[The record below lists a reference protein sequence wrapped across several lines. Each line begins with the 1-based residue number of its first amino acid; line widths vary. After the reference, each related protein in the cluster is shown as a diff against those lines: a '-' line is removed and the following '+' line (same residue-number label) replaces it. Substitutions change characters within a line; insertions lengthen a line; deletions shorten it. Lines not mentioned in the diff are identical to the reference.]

1 MKGACQV
8 GQGAFAYE
16 VKDNWAQRP
25 PGISWPEVAAVAVDS
40 RGRVFVFN
48 RGDHPVAVFDGDG
61 TFLHSW
67 GEGYFVGVHGITIGP
82 DDSVYCTDHAGH
94 TVDKFTPEGKF
105 LLRLGT
111 RGRPSPTGAVGTDCR
126 TVRRAAGP
134 FNFPTTV
141 ALSPEGEIY
150 VADGYGNTRVHKF
163 APDGRLLASWGTPGV
178 GPGQF
183 HLLHGIAV
191 NRQGTVFVAD
201 RENCR
206 VQSFSPDGIFLRQWC
221 DLARPNGVAVDA
233 AGNLFVAEL
242 GFCAGMLEG
251 MVPPTSDAPGGRVS
265 VFGADGELAAR
276 WGGGAHPTAP
286 GDFFAPH
293 HICVDPQGD
302 VYVSEV
308 VATGGGN
315 YGLVSL
321 DCHSLQK
328 FCQIHSV

>member
-206 VQSFSPDGIFLRQWC
+206 VQSFSPDGTFLRQWC
-221 DLARPNGVAVDA
+221 DWALDSGVRQMRQMAKSLLLHKSGILSWWKHRINNGR
-233 AGNLFVAEL
+233 
-242 GFCAGMLEG
+242 MEG
-251 MVPPTSDAPGGRVS
+251 INYKIKTLLRQ
-265 VFGADGELAAR
+265 
-276 WGGGAHPTAP
+276 T
-286 GDFFAPH
+286 
-293 HICVDPQGD
+293 
-302 VYVSEV
+302 
-308 VATGGGN
+308 
-315 YGLVSL
+315 YGLRDERYFVL
-321 DCHSLQK
+321 RLFGLHHSRHELLG
-328 FCQIHSV
+328 